1 MSNLPKRKESK
12 KLSRVRFL
20 WPLLSSQISNNLR
33 KKILMLNWKPNS
45 RESKLKLKKKREREL
60 KKGRYLR
67 SKQRKLESKKSRL
80 WSKKL
85 LRRRSS
91 RKNKNK
97 KQRKRSS
104 LKMKLTKLRRL
115 PRRLDTILLRLKRRR
130 NLPRMNKKPERPRKQ
145 LKRLLRLL
153 QMLKMLERR
162 FKLPKNRLRRRFLLP
177 KLSLK
182 SKKRPKKLH
191 NQESR
196 PWKKERLSSR
206 KSKMLPQKDSK
217 KKNNFRRIEL
227 RLSKTNWP
235 PKPRRMPSISLNSQ
249 RSKKTDRRVR

>member
-1 MSNLPKRKESK
+1 MQRTLNLFNRRLRHMPLKLLPKRRKIK
-12 KLSRVRFL
+12 NRKNFSR
-20 WPLLSSQISNNLR
+20 PT
-33 KKILMLNWKPNS
+33 KPN
-45 RESKLKLKKKREREL
+45 LEL
-60 KKGRYLR
+60 VL
-67 SKQRKLESKKSRL
+67 QARL
-80 WSKKL
+80 NSNKPEL

-97 KQRKRSS
+97 KLRKRSS

-115 PRRLDTILLRLKRRR
+115 PRRQDTILLRLKRRS

-145 LKRLLRLL
+145 LKRLLRQL

-162 FKLPKNRLRRRFLLP
+162 FKLPKERSRRRFLLP

-191 NQESR
+191 NPESR
-196 PWKKERLSSR
+196 PWKKEKLSSR
-206 KSKMLPQKDSK
+206 KIKMLPQKDSK

-227 RLSKTNWP
+227 RLSKINWL
-235 PKPRRMPSISLNSQ
+235 PKPRRMPSISLNSL
-249 RSKKTDRRVR
+249 RSKKRC